1 MKRKADLNDMV
12 MESMGVGKDRKQRWP
27 CINGAKTA
35 LMEARLAPDS
45 TFGLI
50 FAPLGLGTLALG
62 AGLGFLLPIS
72 DPFSS
77 ALSAPAA
84 APGSAAAFSTRAQ
97 PRVAQDQ
104 ALASPRRSRG
114 DLQAFV
120 GCLHP
125 LGAIFPVPQRSWQ
138 GLKAFWLERGAH
150 RVRGHWSRDKR
161 AALAVGLCPARRPD
175 ACWKTFAWLI
185 GRFLSC
191 LLHTNEGEM
200 KKKKKKPLNSTECMI
215 DLI

>member
-97 PRVAQDQ
+97 PRVAPRPSACFSQEIPWGS
-104 ALASPRRSRG
+104 AGVCGLLASPGS
-114 DLQAFV
+114 D
-120 GCLHP
+120 
-125 LGAIFPVPQRSWQ
+125 FPS
-138 GLKAFWLERGAH
+138 
-150 RVRGHWSRDKR
+150 
-161 AALAVGLCPARRPD
+161 
-175 ACWKTFAWLI
+175 
-185 GRFLSC
+185 
-191 LLHTNEGEM
+191 
-200 KKKKKKPLNSTECMI
+200 STEELARAESILARARCPPGVWS
-215 DLI
+215 LVPR